1 MATRKQN
8 ENQFGFWT
16 DLENGGRI
24 YEKVVPGKHGW
35 SAVYYKEVDS
45 EENTIRFWQEI
56 RDQNGQLRE
65 IHEKYPI
72 DTGHRKL

>member
-1 MATRKQN
+1 
-8 ENQFGFWT
+8 
-16 DLENGGRI
+16 LENGGRI

-35 SAVYYKEVDS
+35 FAVYFKEVDR